1 MLAAESSARDAA
13 AARDSTTLCVKD
25 VVAWDALPKR
35 ETLERVSRV
44 EVENVTALASAR
56 EAVEG
61 FVQKISLLEDDL
73 AMERQARVVSE
84 REHQVQFDELTLLQT
99 RGSELCHAIIG
110 PP

>member
-13 AARDSTTLCVKD
+13 AARDSTTLRVKD

-35 ETLERVSRV
+35 ETLERVSRA

-73 AMERQARVVSE
+73 VMERQARVVSE